1 MRLMGIDYGEKRIG
15 IALSDENAQF
25 AFPHSVVGNDKNTVK
40 KIKKICEENK
50 VNKIILG
57 QSLDYKK
64 LPNLIMGKTDKF
76 KVILEKEF
84 GLEVVYQ
91 WEVLTTKEAE
101 RLPAFGEARPPF
113 SNLRKM
119 KRGRQG
125 MHKKIDA
132 SAAALILKSFIESRK
147 ML

>member
-40 KIKKICEENK
+40 KIKKICGENK

-64 LPNLIMGKTDKF
+64 LPNLIMEKTDKF
-76 KVILEKEF
+76 KVVLEKEI

-101 RLPAFGEARPPF
+101 RV
-113 SNLRKM
+113 
-119 KRGRQG
+119 QG
-125 MHKKIDA
+125 KHKKIDA